1 MVLDKEGFM
10 ALFFMKE
17 QAAHDKETVRS
28 LLDFVFYETPKYGPD
43 MPYIELMAYVWLKD
57 EQVVR
62 GLADEEPGLA
72 GFVELFDRSDEADFA
87 FMTDRV
93 KQAIFS

>member
-1 MVLDKEGFM
+1 MVLDREGFM

-17 QAAHDKETVRS
+17 QAARDKETTRA

-43 MPYIELMAYVWLKD
+43 MPFIELMAYVWLKD
-57 EQVVR
+57 DQVVR
-62 GLADEEPGLA
+62 ELAEEEPALA
-72 GFVELFDRSDEADFA
+72 GFVDIFDQSDEANFA